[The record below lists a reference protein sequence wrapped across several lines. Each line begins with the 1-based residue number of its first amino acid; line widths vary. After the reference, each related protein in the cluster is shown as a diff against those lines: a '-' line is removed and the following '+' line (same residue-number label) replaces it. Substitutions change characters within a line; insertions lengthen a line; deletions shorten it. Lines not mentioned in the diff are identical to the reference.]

1 METLLTILIFLI
13 PGLVCYWYNQW
24 RERKRNEKLWEQ
36 MIKGESLRQKWREA
50 EQESDEADNNENCVW
65 FVDPDGNVRKKMDED
80 NEKEDRSD
88 AQ

>member
-1 METLLTILIFLI
+1 
-13 PGLVCYWYNQW
+13 
-24 RERKRNEKLWEQ
+24 